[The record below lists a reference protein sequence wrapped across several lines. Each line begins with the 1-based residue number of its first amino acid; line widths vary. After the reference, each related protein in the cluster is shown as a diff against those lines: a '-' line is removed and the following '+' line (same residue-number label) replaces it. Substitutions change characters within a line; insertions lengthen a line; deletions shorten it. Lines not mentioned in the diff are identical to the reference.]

1 MRGARWPGGVLLTAA
16 LLSGLGGLGGPG
28 AGWLRA
34 QAQQRPAALPQSGT
48 ELTSQKLEQLER
60 DLAEQRRLSQ
70 AQAERLRA
78 LRAQLG
84 QLSVRQRAAIDRLD
98 RLAAE
103 TGKLENELADVIRRV
118 TGAQARLRA
127 TKADLAVTQARVD
140 TLKTD
145 VRAMLRSL
153 HRERDAH
160 YLRLLS
166 QSGSL
171 WDLLIRLDYANMAGE
186 RNVQVTRELRGA
198 AAELTAQR
206 AAQEVQAEELR
217 GLQGEQQAKLAELRA
232 RRAAQAA
239 ELAELKRTAE
249 GQQAFAARTQAQQ
262 ALTAQ
267 TIDALVTGV
276 VKEKTR
282 LEEER
287 RRRLEEERRRREAE
301 ARRIR
306 EAQERARREAERLAR
321 IRAEQERRAREAEAR
336 RQAELA
342 RQAEVARQAELTR
355 QAEVARQAELTR
367 QAELAREA
375 AAARRRAEAQAAAQR
390 EREAAVA
397 RERQALAERQAQTE
411 QAQAQLNVELQPLP
425 ATTDGEAMG
434 FPLPG
439 GQVSAP
445 FGTGGEQWAVIS
457 GPVGG
462 QAVAARGG
470 NVLAAA
476 YYAALGWVILI
487 DHGNNLITGYFGLQD
502 SLVSAG
508 QRVDQGT
515 PLGVIG
521 GSHILG
527 TDRMAFQVRDGVT
540 PVPPQF

>member
-198 AAELTAQR
+198 ATELTAQR

-336 RQAELA
+336 
-342 RQAEVARQAELTR
+342 RQAELTR

-508 QRVDQGT
+508 QRVNQGT